1 MFRESRITCCAMRN
15 TLYLLMIQSFRHKGL
30 LRFYESGSKAGIQ
43 PHHAK
48 RLRMQ
53 LVALDTAQI
62 IDDMN
67 IAGFRL
73 HPLKGEEKG
82 RWSIWVN
89 GNWRLT
95 FEFRDGHAYVL
106 DYEDYH

>member
-1 MFRESRITCCAMRN
+1 
-15 TLYLLMIQSFRHKGL
+15 MIQSFRHKGL
-30 LRFYESGSKAGIQ
+30 RRFYETGSLAGIQ
-43 PHHAK
+43 PQHAK

-53 LVALDTAQI
+53 LAALDTAHVM
-62 IDDMN
+62 DDMN

-73 HPLKGEEKG
+73 HALKGAEKG